1 MGNQMSEKQDQISA
15 LKQLAFNIKD
25 EVNDGLSKG
34 LIQPDIE
41 QYFRWKIDK
50 FQYTKDGVTE
60 KSAHGENFSKKS
72 WFRAYIEIGEI
83 IKKSDEYSSALELL
97 TKISERSTIAHDLE
111 RFTTKLIF
119 GYLDDLKFSDA
130 DVDFCISIFLKD
142 INEELLKY
150 GAEVE
155 LDGIVILPERIE
167 FKIGDTNIILRQTII
182 EDLEKEYPIYGFT
195 MQPHLKRHSA
205 ILNIEFS
212 GKQSN
217 EIQLKV
223 EQAITI
229 LRLFKV
235 GSVKYISYH
244 MHSESITDFMASGTL
259 TAGETDVALE
269 KSHITQE
276 NTQTLE
282 MFWQVMTETLP
293 YNFYEHGETKLD
305 HTTISY
311 KRYCDALL
319 QNGVIE
325 GRIANAVMGLEGLF
339 LKGSE
344 NQELIYRLS
353 IRIAKIFHLLG
364 FDSYK
369 VKEIVRDAYKV
380 RSIFVHGDHLSD
392 KDKRKLINNYG
403 DIRSFLLS
411 LLDYLRI
418 SIIIMICMKEEK
430 EKFIDLIDVSLVD
443 KDIDSQLNILLDSG
457 RNIIT

>member
-1 MGNQMSEKQDQISA
+1 M
-15 LKQLAFNIKD
+15 F
-25 EVNDGLSKG
+25 LSSPAKTF
-34 LIQPDIE
+34 P
-41 QYFRWKIDK
+41 
-50 FQYTKDGVTE
+50 YT
-60 KSAHGENFSKKS
+60 
-72 WFRAYIEIGEI
+72 
-83 IKKSDEYSSALELL
+83 
-97 TKISERSTIAHDLE
+97 
-111 RFTTKLIF
+111 
-119 GYLDDLKFSDA
+119 
-130 DVDFCISIFLKD
+130 
-142 INEELLKY
+142 
-150 GAEVE
+150 
-155 LDGIVILPERIE
+155 
-167 FKIGDTNIILRQTII
+167 
-182 EDLEKEYPIYGFT
+182 
-195 MQPHLKRHSA
+195 
-205 ILNIEFS
+205 
-212 GKQSN
+212 
-217 EIQLKV
+217 
-223 EQAITI
+223 
-229 LRLFKV
+229 
-235 GSVKYISYH
+235 
-244 MHSESITDFMASGTL
+244 
-259 TAGETDVALE
+259 
-269 KSHITQE
+269 
-276 NTQTLE
+276 
-282 MFWQVMTETLP
+282 
-293 YNFYEHGETKLD
+293 FYEHGETKLD

-364 FDSYK
+364 YDSCK

>member
-15 LKQLAFNIKD
+15 LKQLAFKIKE

-34 LIQPDIE
+34 LIKPDIE

-50 FQYTKDGVTE
+50 FQYTEEGVTE
-60 KSAHGENFSKKS
+60 SSAHGENFSKKS
-72 WFRAYIEIGEI
+72 WLRACIEIVGI
-83 IKKSDEYSSALELL
+83 INKSDEYSSALELL
-97 TKISERSTIAHDLE
+97 IKISERSTISHDLE
-111 RFTTKLIF
+111 RFTTTLIF
-119 GYLDDLKFSDA
+119 EYLDDLKFSDA

-167 FKIGDTNIILRQTII
+167 FKIGDANIILRQTII

-217 EIQLKV
+217 EIQFKV

-244 MHSESITDFMASGTL
+244 MYSDSITDFMASGTL
-259 TAGETDVALE
+259 TAGGTDVAIE
-269 KSHITQE
+269 KSKITQK
-276 NTQTLE
+276 NTHHLKI
-282 MFWQVMTETLP
+282 FWQTMAETLP
-293 YNFYEHGETKLD
+293 YNFYKQGETKLD

-344 NQELIYRLS
+344 NQELTYRLS

-364 FDSYK
+364 YDSHK
-369 VKEIVRDAYKV
+369 VKMIVRDAYNV

-392 KDKRKLINNYG
+392 KDQRKLINKYG
-403 DIRSFLLS
+403 DIHSFLLS

-418 SIIIMICMKEEK
+418 SIIAMVCMREEK
-430 EKFIDLIDVSLVD
+430 EKFIDLIDDSLVD
-443 KDIDSQLNILLDSG
+443 KDVDCQLNILLDSG
-457 RNIIT
+457 RKIIS

>member
-1 MGNQMSEKQDQISA
+1 MGNGMSEKQDYISA
-15 LKQLAFNIKD
+15 LKQLAFKIND

-41 QYFRWKIDK
+41 QYFRWKIDE
-50 FQYTKDGVTE
+50 FQYTEGGVT
-60 KSAHGENFSKKS
+60 KSPAHGEYINKKS
-72 WFRAYIEIGEI
+72 WRRAEIKIEEI

-97 TKISERSTIAHDLE
+97 KMSERNTIVHDLE
-111 RFTTKLIF
+111 RFIAKLIF
-119 GYLDDLKFSDA
+119 GYLDDLNFSDA
-130 DVDFCISIFLKD
+130 DVDFYISIFLKD

-155 LDGIVILPERIE
+155 LDGIIILPERIE
-167 FKIGDTNIILRQTII
+167 FKIGDTNIILRQIVI
-182 EDLEKEYPIYGFT
+182 KDLEKEYPIYGFA

-205 ILNIEFS
+205 ILNIEFF

-244 MHSESITDFMASGTL
+244 LYSDSITDFMASGTI
-259 TAGETDVALE
+259 TAGGTDVAME
-269 KSHITQE
+269 KSKIAQKHAHS
-276 NTQTLE
+276 LK
-282 MFWQVMTETLP
+282 MFWHTMTETLP
-293 YNFYEHGETKLD
+293 YDFYNHEKTKLG

-319 QNGVIE
+319 QNGAIE

-344 NQELIYRLS
+344 NQELTYRLS

-364 FDSYK
+364 YESHK
-369 VKEIVRDAYKV
+369 VKMIVRDAYNV
-380 RSIFVHGDHLSD
+380 RSIFVHGDHLSN
-392 KDKRKLINNYG
+392 KDQRKLINKYG
-403 DIRSFLLS
+403 DIHSFLLS

-418 SIIIMICMKEEK
+418 SIVVMVCMGEEK
-430 EKFIDLIDVSLVD
+430 EKFIDLIDDSLVD
-443 KDIDSQLNILLDSG
+443 KDVDLQLNILLDSG
-457 RNIIT
+457 RKIIV

>member
-1 MGNQMSEKQDQISA
+1 MSEKQDHIGA
-15 LKQLAFNIKD
+15 LNQLTFKIKD
-25 EVNDGLSKG
+25 EVNDSLSNG

-50 FQYTKDGVTE
+50 FLYTEEGVTE
-60 KSAHGENFSKKS
+60 SSAHGENFSKKS
-72 WFRAYIEIGEI
+72 WFRACIEIEEI
-83 IKKSDEYSSALELL
+83 IKKSDEYSFALELL
-97 TKISERSTIAHDLE
+97 TKISERNTISHDLE

-119 GYLDDLKFSDA
+119 GYLNDLKFSDV
-130 DVDFCISIFLKD
+130 DVNFCVSNFSKD
-142 INEELLKY
+142 VKEEPLKY

-155 LDGIVILPERIE
+155 LDGIVIIPERFE
-167 FKIGDTNIILRQTII
+167 FEIDDTNIILRQTII
-182 EDLEKEYPIYGFT
+182 EDLEKEIPVYGFNIH
-195 MQPHLKRHSA
+195 PHLKAPSA
-205 ILNIEFS
+205 ILKIEFS

-235 GSVKYISYH
+235 GSVKYISYY
-244 MHSESITDFMASGTL
+244 MYSESITDFMASGTL
-259 TAGETDVALE
+259 TAGETEVALE
-269 KSHITQE
+269 KSKITQK
-276 NTQTLE
+276 NTQHLKI
-282 MFWQVMTETLP
+282 FWQTMAETLP
-293 YNFYEHGETKLD
+293 YNFYGHGGTKLD

-364 FDSYK
+364 YDSYK
-369 VKEIVRDAYKV
+369 VKMIVRDAYNV

-392 KDKRKLINNYG
+392 KDQRKLINKYG
-403 DIRSFLLS
+403 NIRSFLLS

-418 SIIIMICMKEEK
+418 SIIIMVCMKEEK
-430 EKFIDLIDVSLVD
+430 EKFIDLIDDSLVD
-443 KDIDSQLNILLDSG
+443 KDVDRQLNILLDSG
-457 RNIIT
+457 RNIIS